1 MRPAAIASTS
11 AIGTDAALVLPYFS
25 MLTKIFSSGI
35 ESCLWTF
42 LMIRRLA
49 WWKTNWSTS
58 ATPRPA
64 SRRAATAESAICRV
78 AYL

>member
-1 MRPAAIASTS
+1 MRPAATASAR
-11 AIGTDAALVLPYFS
+11 AIGTEAADVLPYFS
-25 MLTKIFSSGI
+25 MLTKTFSSGMF
-35 ESCLWTF
+35 SCFSTL

-58 ATPRPA
+58 STDRPA
-64 SRRAATAESAICRV
+64 LRRAARAESAICRV